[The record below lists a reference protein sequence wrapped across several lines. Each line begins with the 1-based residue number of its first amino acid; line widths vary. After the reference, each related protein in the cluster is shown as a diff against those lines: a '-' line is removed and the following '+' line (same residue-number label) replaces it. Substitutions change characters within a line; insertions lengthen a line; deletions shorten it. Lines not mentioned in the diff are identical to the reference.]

1 MTASSADWSG
11 ADRSGTSAVAPLSVD
26 DRVRAQA
33 AAIAGAAFSV
43 FLPLVLGALVVT
55 SAWTGWVNVMAMHTY
70 LDVPRALPGSMWAV
84 PIAVQTFII
93 VGEATMVLN
102 SVLRRRWIVASGAA
116 AVAAG
121 YGAEI
126 GAHVYYG
133 EAPDTIATMIV
144 AAAASGG
151 GWALVAALLDRGVQL
166 ANSGVDP
173 ERLPPRSGSSG
184 RRGRKSRE
192 HVASGSES
200 RSGRRTRRQLL
211 DIVRALEP
219 DRPSLSPNF
228 VATRVGVSWANA
240 KSLLSEVGR
249 LLPPPQGGT
258 APRPRYKQSAM
269 SRPGDVRQIR

>member
-1 MTASSADWSG
+1 MTRGGSADLSG
-11 ADRSGTSAVAPLSVD
+11 ADQRPDSVVLVPIE

-33 AAIAGAAFSV
+33 ATIASVAFSV

-70 LDVPRALPGSMWAV
+70 LDVPQALPGSMWAV

-121 YGAEI
+121 YCAEI
-126 GAHVYYG
+126 GAHVYFG
-133 EAPDTIATMIV
+133 EAADTVATMIV

-166 ANSGVDP
+166 ANAGDSPDRRHPGP
-173 ERLPPRSGSSG
+173 ENSG
-184 RRGRKSRE
+184 RARRRGHANGETR
-192 HVASGSES
+192 A
-200 RSGRRTRRQLL
+200 GRRSRRQLL
-211 DIVRALEP
+211 DAVRALEP
-219 DRPSLSPNF
+219 DQPSLSPNF

-249 LLPPPQGGT
+249 LPCPQEEA
-258 APRPRYKQSAM
+258 APRTP
-269 SRPGDVRQIR
+269 DVNNRR